1 MSPPPF
7 IVARLSAS
15 LITSKQ
21 VLVMPYRIAKSCFD
35 VKRSI

>member
-1 MSPPPF
+1 MSPPF

-15 LITSKQ
+15 LAPKQ
-21 VLVMPYRIAKSCFD
+21 VLIMPYRIAKSCFD